1 MGKSHIRC
9 GKRLVQAW
17 ISEDLLE
24 SSYIISMK
32 GLTDTITEA
41 LNCYINS
48 NKSELE
54 LTQERYESLIL
65 EATRLKAK
73 IDELTKIKLKETK
86 KEIDKD
92 ISPKN
97 KVIETQLTEEE
108 RQKRWEFTIW
118 PIVKKKIT
126 ENGIENVLNDQRII
140 NNFSRALCISTGEMK
155 ERIRINSGVV

>member
-1 MGKSHIRC
+1 MGKSQVRY
-9 GKRLVQAW
+9 GKRLIQAW
-17 ISEDLLE
+17 IPEDLLE
-24 SSYIISMK
+24 SSYTISMK
-32 GLTDTITEA
+32 GLTETITEA

-54 LTQERYESLIL
+54 LTQERYEGLIL

-73 IDELTKIKLKETK
+73 IDELTKINLKETK
-86 KEIDKD
+86 KEIDKE

-97 KVIETQLTEEE
+97 KLIETQLTDEE

-126 ENGIENVLNDQRII
+126 ETGIENVLNDQRII
-140 NNFSRALCISTGEMK
+140 NNFSKALCISTGELK
-155 ERIRINSGVV
+155 EKIRINSGVV

>member
-1 MGKSHIRC
+1 
-9 GKRLVQAW
+9 
-17 ISEDLLE
+17 
-24 SSYIISMK
+24 MK
-32 GLTDTITEA
+32 GATETIIEA
-41 LNCYINS
+41 LNSYINT

-54 LTQERYESLIL
+54 LTQERYEALIL

-86 KEIDKD
+86 KEIDKE

-97 KVIETQLTEEE
+97 KAIENQLTEEE

-126 ENGIENVLNDQRII
+126 ENGIENVLNDKRII
-140 NNFSRALCISTGEMK
+140 NNFSNALCISTGELK
-155 ERIRINSGVV
+155 EKIRINSGVV

>member
-1 MGKSHIRC
+1 MGKSQVRY

-17 ISEDLLE
+17 VPEGLLE
-24 SSYIISMK
+24 SSYTISMK
-32 GLTDTITEA
+32 GATETIIEA
-41 LNCYINS
+41 LNSYINT

-86 KEIDKD
+86 KEIDKE

-97 KVIETQLTEEE
+97 KIIENQLTEEE

-140 NNFSRALCISTGEMK
+140 NNFSKALCISTGDLK
-155 ERIRINSGVV
+155 EKIRINSGVV